1 MARNLP
7 RGLDRRQFL
16 GGIAASVSAA
26 ILAACG
32 GSDSGTG
39 AATAPKPTSGA
50 ASTTA
55 PAPATMATTAPAPAT
70 TGAAMAT
77 SAPAQ
82 AAGGKKKTVLFWGRQ
97 QFLPESNDYL
107 TESVKL
113 AGMKGGFD
121 TKVELFSNDE
131 HAQKEVVAMESGIV
145 PDITYTYSPA
155 LWNQNGYAMDVQPLY
170 DDIGKTGGGWID
182 LADGNS
188 KADGKRIAVPMN
200 SEPWFLHLR
209 RDVFEDAGYK
219 MPLTS
224 WDQMMEAF
232 KKVNK
237 PDKNFYA
244 FDGQFTEADFDG
256 NCLQFMWAF
265 GGKVFDKEGN
275 PTINTPQNLAGLTA
289 YADMFKNKL
298 VPPSVVQQGSS
309 GNNEA
314 WLSRQTAAVSN
325 PGSIVLAMRKDDKD
339 LLSKTYLQ
347 AYPSQANPGKYVQ
360 TGGSAT
366 LVINK
371 KSQAID
377 ESMQIAK
384 MIMSPERYPTQ
395 LEKAGSYWFS
405 IMKTYT
411 TIPFFTNDIYNK
423 QVSENIVPW
432 MLPGFADGGQSP
444 IYSDITISANK
455 DMLQAVSVGGKTPQE
470 ALKGWADAADKAKA
484 KFKK

>member
-1 MARNLP
+1 MARSLSHI
-7 RGLDRRQFL
+7 LDRRQFL
-16 GGIAASVSAA
+16 AGIAASVSTA

-32 GSDSGTG
+32 GAGDSTG
-39 AATAPKPTSGA
+39 
-50 ASTTA
+50 
-55 PAPATMATTAPAPAT
+55 ATTAPQTTSGAVGTKAPVPAT
-70 TGAAMAT
+70 TGAAVATTGAAVAAT

-82 AAGGKKKTVLFWGRQ
+82 AAGGKKKTILFWGRQ

-188 KADGKRIAVPMN
+188 KAADGKRIAVPMN

-209 RDVFEDAGYK
+209 RDVFEDAGFK
-219 MPLTS
+219 MPLAT

-314 WLSRQTAAVSN
+314 WLSGQTAAVSN
-325 PGSIVLAMRKDDKD
+325 PGSIVLAMRKDNKD
-339 LLSKTYLQ
+339 LLAKTYLQ
-347 AYPSQANPGKYVQ
+347 AFPSQANPGKYVQ

-371 KSQAID
+371 KGQNID
-377 ESMQIAK
+377 ESMQVAK

-405 IMKTYT
+405 IMKTYA
-411 TIPFFTNDIYNK
+411 TIPFFTADPYNK
-423 QVSENIVPW
+423 QVTENIVPW

-455 DMLQAVSVGGKTPQE
+455 DMLQAVSVGGKSPQE